1 MLVFSLLVYVNSQH
15 GINCHVRAL
24 LLVSQVSAE
33 CLSVCGITEVT
44 ILYNSIKDDG
54 KEEIEQTPEKQAR
67 LKAAEEV

>member
-1 MLVFSLLVYVNSQH
+1 
-15 GINCHVRAL
+15 VRAL
-24 LLVSQVSAE
+24 LLVSQVSTE